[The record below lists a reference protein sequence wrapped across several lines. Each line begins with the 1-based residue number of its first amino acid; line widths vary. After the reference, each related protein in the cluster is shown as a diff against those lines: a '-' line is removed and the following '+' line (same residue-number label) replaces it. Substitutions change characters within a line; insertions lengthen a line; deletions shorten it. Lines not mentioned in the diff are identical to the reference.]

1 MRRPNVP
8 GVAVG
13 GGVLGAMLLK
23 YVFGESLEITGA
35 LLGLFLAL
43 IFVTRENFN
52 RDSDLN

>member
-13 GGVLGAMLLK
+13 GGVLGGMLLK

-35 LLGLFLAL
+35 FLGLFFAL
-43 IFVTRENFN
+43 IFVTRENFK